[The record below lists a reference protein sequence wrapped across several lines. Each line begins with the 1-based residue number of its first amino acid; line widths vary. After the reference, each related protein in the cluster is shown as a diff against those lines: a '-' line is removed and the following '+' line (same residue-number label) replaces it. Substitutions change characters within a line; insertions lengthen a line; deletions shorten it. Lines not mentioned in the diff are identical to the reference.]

1 VAFGED
7 DRPEGM
13 LAGFF
18 AEHHGCKLALCAFI
32 IVIPLRKRLVNLGLS

>member
-1 VAFGED
+1 VAFGKD
-7 DRPEGM
+7 DRPKGM
-13 LAGFF
+13 LDGFF